1 MTSFPDVLVPVVIMT
16 LVLCRYTA
24 GIIPVSMEKIH
35 SLYDSD
41 NAENGYEPPQLA
53 RRRSKVAPAE
63 AILPKMIYETA
74 SQRPETTSS
83 DVLLLKRSS
92 AAVAAMKTGS
102 RSAYA
107 AIAAD
112 KAATRRMLQEQSRG
126 GGAMGSGGAGGEKRS
141 KVGHLKTR
149 VLARD
154 EGNYPGRMTKD
165 NIIQEGP
172 QRKSSNFNEK
182 VSVLKNVID
191 GDRKGA
197 AAATKKTPTKT
208 EKMRMKKQ
216 QSQSSDKLSLNERKP
231 STKPVNVDI
240 LCGIVKKPEGS
251 SLDSDAYGSGG
262 DVDDELNHLL
272 SQLEFDESF
281 QKLSD
286 NEKMSWL
293 ESLFYQDTKPKV
305 HSIMRRVEEGQ
316 TRCPRKREQPHRP
329 TAAALVATKM
339 EGRSRSPVKKA
350 AACISLTNKTVIDST
365 AAQAPD
371 FKPRTSSA
379 EVTVNENLISL
390 AQSYFSPP
398 ATNKLAIGMEQN
410 DEKKNPE
417 IEKEEN
423 ELPKPDQLSAL
434 SEGVTPADSL
444 NTSSTE
450 CCVAPAKSHPAMSSS
465 TAPPPIPPRSVQPKT
480 AMLRLMNSATNILK
494 R

>member
-1 MTSFPDVLVPVVIMT
+1 MTKKTVIVT
-16 LVLCRYTA
+16 LLFCRYTA
-24 GIIPVSMEKIH
+24 GVIPVSMEKIH
-35 SLYDSD
+35 GLYDSD
-41 NAENGYEPPQLA
+41 NVENGYEPPQLA

-74 SQRPETTSS
+74 SQRLETTSS

-92 AAVAAMKTGS
+92 TAVAAMKTGS

-112 KAATRRMLQEQSRG
+112 KAATRRMLQAQSRG
-126 GGAMGSGGAGGEKRS
+126 GGATGAAGGEKRS

-154 EGNYPGRMTKD
+154 EGNYPGRKVKD
-165 NIIQEGP
+165 DILQEEP

-182 VSVLKNVID
+182 VTVLKNVIE

-197 AAATKKTPTKT
+197 AAATKKTQNKT

-216 QSQSSDKLSLNERKP
+216 QSQNSDKLSLNERKP
-231 STKPVNVDI
+231 AKPVNVDI
-240 LCGIVKKPEGS
+240 LCGIVNKPEINN
-251 SLDSDAYGSGG
+251 LDSDVYGGGG

-272 SQLEFDESF
+272 SELEFDESF

-293 ESLFYQDTKPKV
+293 ESLFYQDTRPKV
-305 HSIMRRVEEGQ
+305 HSIMRRDGEVQ
-316 TRCPRKREQPHRP
+316 TRCPRQRDQLHRSP
-329 TAAALVATKM
+329 AAALGATKI

-350 AACISLTNKTVIDST
+350 AAVIRSTNKTVIDSI
-365 AAQAPD
+365 APQTPNL
-371 FKPRTSSA
+371 KPRSSSA

-390 AQSYFSPP
+390 AQSYFSP
-398 ATNKLAIGMEQN
+398 ASTNKPAIGMGQH
-410 DEKKNPE
+410 DGKKIPE
-417 IEKEEN
+417 IEKKETQN
-423 ELPKPDQLSAL
+423 HQANQFSSV
-434 SEGVTPADSL
+434 SEGVKPTETLD
-444 NTSSTE
+444 TSSTD
-450 CCVAPAKSHPAMSSS
+450 CCVAPAKSLPDPSSS

-480 AMLRLMNSATNILK
+480 AMLRLMSSATNILK